1 MKTTDL
7 NLVDDQDETF
17 SLVEGLARYDES
29 AGNDQKWCT
38 ITEIV
43 VPTEYD
49 KDQLLRAFEYIHNLR
64 TIDSDYL
71 AVNTVMHMYLC
82 PDKIKVRQ

>member
-1 MKTTDL
+1 MKTT
-7 NLVDDQDETF
+7 DQDETF

-29 AGNDQKWCT
+29 AGNDQKLCT